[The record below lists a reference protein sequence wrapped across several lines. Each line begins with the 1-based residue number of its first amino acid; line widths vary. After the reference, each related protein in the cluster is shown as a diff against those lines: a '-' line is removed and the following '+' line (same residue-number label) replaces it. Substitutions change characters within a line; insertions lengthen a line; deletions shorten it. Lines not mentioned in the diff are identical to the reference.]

1 MRQNLTYDLRNYRSG
16 DEHQIVDL
24 FNAAFGTND
33 VFTPRT
39 VEFWIWRYLKKPGFD
54 PEGVFLAEKEGR
66 IISSVIE
73 TLRKA
78 KFGEKTLL
86 LGAIDDV
93 ATPPE
98 LRNRGLASKLLE
110 ESIKYAEQKGL
121 DGLTLFADP
130 EGPGYK
136 IYQRYGFT
144 DIKRFHFYM
153 KTLDQKIKDFETQ
166 KEDYR
171 AKRSLEHLTSE
182 NLKGFVEKYNAAY
195 EQYDGFHPLSIDEI
209 RWRLLEPINVFP
221 SQTWI
226 AMKDQEIVGGGT
238 LRVRKIV
245 AWGSELNSAVIENVF
260 TLDINDMGAAK
271 DILLKILKVARGK
284 GCPMAI
290 CIVSSNCDSK
300 SKPLETVGFT
310 KIAEDS
316 QMIKCLSDFDF
327 SESVKRCW
335 YTPYEHMIG

>member
-1 MRQNLTYDLRNYRSG
+1 MVPSLTYQLRNYRPG
-16 DEHQIVDL
+16 DENQIVEL

-54 PEGVFLAEKEGR
+54 PEGVFLAEKDGR

-73 TLRKA
+73 TFRKA
-78 KFGEKTLL
+78 RFGGKTLN

-110 ESIKYAEQKGL
+110 ESIRYAEQKKL
-121 DGLTLFADP
+121 DGLTLVADP

-136 IYQRYGFT
+136 IYQRYGFIDT
-144 DIKRFHFYM
+144 KRFDFYM
-153 KTLDQKIKDFETQ
+153 ITLDQEESQGDKAQEEVAANRSFEQ
-166 KEDYR
+166 
-171 AKRSLEHLTSE
+171 LTSE
-182 NLKGFVEKYNAAY
+182 NLKDFTEKFNEAY
-195 EQYDGFHPLSIDEI
+195 EQFEGFHPMIIDEV
-209 RWRLLEPINVFP
+209 RWRLLEPVNVFP

-245 AWGSELNSAVIENVF
+245 AWGSELNSAVIENLF
-260 TLDINDMGAAK
+260 TLDINDMGTAK

>member
-1 MRQNLTYDLRNYRSG
+1 MVPSLTYQLRNYRSG
-16 DEHQIVDL
+16 DENQIVEL

-78 KFGEKTLL
+78 KFGEKTLH
-86 LGAIDDV
+86 LGAVDDV

-110 ESIKYAEQKGL
+110 ESIKYAEQKRL

-153 KTLDQKIKDFETQ
+153 KTLDQELENFETQ
-166 KEDYR
+166 KEDDR
-171 AKRSLEHLTSE
+171 AKRSFEQLTSE
-182 NLKGFVEKYNAAY
+182 NLKDFIEKYNAAY
-195 EQYDGFHPLSIDEI
+195 EQFEGFHPLSIDEI

-238 LRVRKIV
+238 LRIRKII

-260 TLDINDMGAAK
+260 TLDRNDMTTAK
-271 DILLKILKVARGK
+271 NILLKILEEARKK
-284 GCPMAI
+284 GCPVAI
-290 CIVSSNCDSK
+290 CIISSNCDFE
-300 SKPLETVGFT
+300 SKPLESIGFT
-310 KIAEDS
+310 KIAEGS
-316 QMIKCLSDFDF
+316 QMIKNLSEFDL
-327 SESVKRCW
+327 SESAKRCW
-335 YTPYEHMIG
+335 YTPYDHMIG